1 MCRNG
6 GCCGHTS
13 HADVR
18 LPAAVGMAVGVASS
32 AAAAAL
38 AHDVLAAVAWV
49 LYGVVIPAMSVWV
62 VVLIRRGRTAI
73 FRPAPRNLNKVPA
86 SAGQLAL
93 PAPPLAIEAPE
104 PVPLTVVTTPA
115 RVVTTREKGA
125 RK

>member
-62 VVLIRRGRTAI
+62 VVLIRRGRPVKHEA
-73 FRPAPRNLNKVPA
+73 RAAGAERKPAA
-86 SAGQLAL
+86 
-93 PAPPLAIEAPE
+93 PLAIEAAR
-104 PVPLTVVTTPA
+104 PVPLTVVTAPGIP
-115 RVVTTREKGA
+115 RVRSAASVPGCSR
-125 RK
+125 

>member
-62 VVLIRRGRTAI
+62 VVLIRRGRPVKHEA
-73 FRPAPRNLNKVPA
+73 RAAGAERKPAA
-86 SAGQLAL
+86 
-93 PAPPLAIEAPE
+93 PLAIEAAR
-104 PVPLTVVTTPA
+104 PVPPDGGYCPCRA
-115 RVVTTREKGA
+115 AGA
-125 RK
+125 SSACENGASLMAGAA